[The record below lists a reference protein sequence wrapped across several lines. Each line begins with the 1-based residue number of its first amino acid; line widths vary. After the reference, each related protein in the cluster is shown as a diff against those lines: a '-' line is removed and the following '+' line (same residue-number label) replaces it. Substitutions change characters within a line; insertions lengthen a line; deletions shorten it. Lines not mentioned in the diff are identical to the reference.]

1 MVCAAGALST
11 IQVYMVCAAG
21 ALSAI
26 QVYMVCAAGA
36 LSTIQVYMVCAAGT
50 LSAIQVYMVCA
61 ASALSTIQVYMV
73 CAAGTLS
80 TIQVKEL
87 CRRQLLAKTSAAVI
101 SSSSVSSG
109 SPVAMSYTAAAS
121 PLMSPANIAPSPS
134 DQRSPADDQLHR
146 PIVESLRPMDTSSVR
161 PSLATWHMPAVSSV
175 NTGSDVNVN
184 RSPRPASNSSDG
196 SANQQFA
203 VVSSAAVCNCQGSF
217 FDYYY
222 YY

>member
-1 MVCAAGALST
+1 MVCAASALST
-11 IQVYMVCAAG
+11 
-21 ALSAI
+21 I

-36 LSTIQVYMVCAAGT
+36 LSTIQVYMVCAAG
-50 LSAIQVYMVCA
+50 
-61 ASALSTIQVYMV
+61 ALSTIQVYMV
-73 CAAGTLS
+73 CAAGALSTIQVYTVCAAGALS

-109 SPVAMSYTAAAS
+109 SPAAMSFTAAAS

-134 DQRSPADDQLHR
+134 DQRSPADDLHR

-203 VVSSAAVCNCQGSF
+203 VVSSAAGCNCQGSF
-217 FDYYY
+217 F
-222 YY
+222 